1 MILFFRSTTSFDVFE
16 DALMDD
22 TPGENIY
29 HDVRRLWVFL
39 IIVYVILV
47 LKLLARAF
55 IQDKPQWV
63 INEEEKLKNLEKPE
77 IDIE

>member
-1 MILFFRSTTSFDVFE
+1 LILFFRSTTSFDVFE